1 MLLIFGLV
9 SELRYDIKHQ
19 LGILKRI
26 LTYVRPYRGRLIL
39 GIAFSALS
47 GIFGFSPV
55 VMLQQLLDRFIEQR
69 ELIKLWQIY
78 LFCFA
83 IIFVYILKGVITY
96 AQQYLLSFVGQRV
109 IMDVRNLTFE
119 YVSSLPLRYF
129 KGKKSGELISRIL
142 NDIALME
149 MAVSHALGRVILS
162 IFSFFPPLIA
172 VFYISWRM
180 AFVSLFILP
189 LTLYPIM
196 KFAQKLKSVSSIGQ
210 AQIANIT
217 STMHEAF
224 YGIQIVKAY
233 NMEEFEHKRF
243 RKSNKAYYNEMM
255 RAARVAAL
263 SPSLMELIGAIAA
276 AVIFAMGLSQVIE
289 GTMTSGYLF
298 AFLTSLYLMYDPI
311 KKISRLSYEIH
322 RAIAGAERIFELL
335 DTESDIIEK
344 SDPLVLSNVSGK
356 ITFKDVS
363 FYYEPGQPVLDN
375 INIEISS
382 GETIAIVGASGVG
395 KSTLANLIPRFYDP
409 TEGVI
414 LIDDINLRDISLRS
428 LRDHIG
434 IVTQET
440 ILFNDSIRTNI
451 TCGVKTVDEADI
463 INAAKSAFAH
473 DFITALP
480 LGYETVVGERG
491 VSLSG
496 GQRQRISIARALL
509 KNPPILIL
517 DEATSSLDSESEN
530 LIQQALDTL
539 IQNRT
544 TIVIAHRLST
554 IRKANRIFAMEN
566 GKIVETGN
574 HDELMAKDGAY
585 RRLYQ
590 IQFPD

>member
-1 MLLIFGLV
+1 V
-9 SELRYDIKHQ
+9 SDLHYDIKDQ
-19 LGILKRI
+19 FRILKRI
-26 LTYVRPYRGRLIL
+26 LSYVRPYKGRLVL
-39 GIAFSALS
+39 GIILSALS
-47 GIFGFSPV
+47 GVFGFSPV
-55 VMLQQLLDRFIEQR
+55 VMLQQLLDEFIER
-69 ELIKLWQIY
+69 RDLIESWQIY
-78 LFCFA
+78 LFCFL
-83 IIFVYILKGVITY
+83 IVFVYALKGIITY
-96 AQQYLLSFVGQRV
+96 SQQYLLSFVGQRV
-109 IMDVRNLTFE
+109 IMDVRNITFE
-119 YVSSLPLRYF
+119 YVSNLPLRYF

-162 IFSFFPPLIA
+162 VFSFFPPLIA

-210 AQIANIT
+210 VQIANIT

-224 YGIQIVKAY
+224 YGIQIIKAF

-276 AVIFAMGLSQVIE
+276 AVIFAMGLTQVID
-289 GTMTSGYLF
+289 GKLTSGYLF

-335 DTESDIIEK
+335 DTQSDILEK
-344 SDPLVLSNVSGK
+344 EHPITLSSVAGK
-356 ITFKDVS
+356 ITFDDVS
-363 FYYEPGQPVLDN
+363 FYYELGQPVLDR
-375 INIEISS
+375 INFEISP

-409 TEGVI
+409 NEGAI
-414 LIDDINLRDISLRS
+414 LIDDIDLRDLSLRS
-428 LRDHIG
+428 LRDQTG

-440 ILFNDSIRTNI
+440 ILFNDTIRTNI
-451 TCGVKTVDEADI
+451 TCGIKSFDDSEI
-463 INAAKSAFAH
+463 IAAAKSAFAH
-473 DFITALP
+473 DFISSLP
-480 LGYETVVGERG
+480 LGYETIVGERG

-530 LIQQALDTL
+530 LIQRALDTL

-544 TIVIAHRLST
+544 TIIIAHRLST
-554 IRKANRIFAMEN
+554 IRKANRIFTMEN
-566 GKIVETGN
+566 GRIVETGN
-574 HDELMAKDGAY
+574 HDELIARNGAY
-585 RRLYQ
+585 KRLYQ
-590 IQFPD
+590 IQFPE